1 MLSKISQAEEGN
13 YPVISPIWGI
23 WEENELIDTSYQ
35 RWRLGMGD
43 INKGGQKV
51 QTPSCKISPGDVMYS
66 VGTTVNNTVWQEQV
80 TKASSLE
87 ASDEGN

>member
-23 WEENELIDTSYQ
+23 WEENELIDTSCQ

-43 INKGGQKV
+43 IKGVKRYRLPAV
-51 QTPSCKISPGDVMYS
+51 K
-66 VGTTVNNTVWQEQV
+66 
-80 TKASSLE
+80 
-87 ASDEGN
+87 

>member
-1 MLSKISQAEEGN
+1 MDFEGIMLSKISQAEEGN

-43 INKGGQKV
+43 IKGVKRYRL
-51 QTPSCKISPGDVMYS
+51 P
-66 VGTTVNNTVWQEQV
+66 TV
-80 TKASSLE
+80 K
-87 ASDEGN
+87 